1 MKDFLKMFLASIL
14 GFIVASV
21 ILTCITAFCMMG
33 FIAVVANQSH
43 KSVSIPKE
51 SLLVVDLS
59 SIKEIET
66 GSPFDNFLGSKR
78 EKSLTLTEAIRS
90 IRYAA
95 ENPRIEGIYLTS
107 AMPEAGLASIDELR
121 RALKDFKKSGKF
133 VISYADQYS
142 QKGYYLAS
150 VADEIYLNPQ
160 GAVELNG
167 MYVSNVFYKNALEK
181 FGVTMQVF
189 KVGTYKGA
197 VEPFLLDKLS
207 EPNRAQITSFTSE
220 LWNNMLQGISQE
232 RNIALDSLSRLVDRA
247 PMFLSQQELVASKLV
262 DKLCYEREVIKMF
275 EDEYGIKEDHFVTL
289 NRVYNSERRYD
300 NSGDGTV
307 QVLFAEG
314 EITSGVEFGTITEA
328 LVGRLLKA
336 ADDDDIDA
344 VVLRVNSPGGS
355 SYVSDQIW
363 DAVRYT
369 KSKKPIVVSMGD
381 YAASGG
387 YYISCA
393 SNYIFAE
400 PTTITGSIGIFGLFP
415 NFAGTA
421 QKFSVTEDG
430 VKTAKYADFG
440 NVFRPMTD
448 EERALMQA
456 YIERGY
462 DTFLSRVAE
471 GRKLEKSQVDLVA
484 QGRVWTGKQAL
495 ARHLVD
501 ELGGLDEAI
510 AKAAELANI
519 NTPSVWYE
527 SSRQD
532 KFSNLVDRY
541 LFEGSDKLVRNILT
555 EEEIEALKK
564 ARIMRSSTGVQ
575 ARLLYDI
582 QF

>member
-21 ILTCITAFCMMG
+21 ILSCIAAFCMMG
-33 FIAVVANQSH
+33 FIAVVANQTN
-43 KSVSIPKE
+43 KSTSIPKE

-66 GSPFDNFLGSKR
+66 DSPFDNFLGSNR
-78 EKSLTLTEAIRS
+78 ERSLTLTEAIRS

-121 RALKDFKKSGKF
+121 RALKEFKESGKF
-133 VISYADQYS
+133 IVSYADQYS

-150 VADEIYLNPQ
+150 VANEIYLNPQ
-160 GAVELNG
+160 GAVELDG

-207 EPNRAQITSFTSE
+207 EPNRAQ
-220 LWNNMLQGISQE
+220 
-232 RNIALDSLSRLVDRA
+232 
-247 PMFLSQQELVASKLV
+247 QELVDTKLV

-275 EDEYGIKEDHFVTL
+275 EDEYGIDEDHFVTL
-289 NRVYNSERRYD
+289 NQVYNSEHRYD

-307 QVLFAEG
+307 KVLYAEG

-328 LVGRLLKA
+328 LVDRLLDV

-400 PTTITGSIGIFGLFP
+400 PSTITGSIGIFGLFP

-440 NVFRPMTD
+440 NMFRPMTD

-456 YIERGY
+456 HIERGY

-519 NTPSVWYE
+519 ENPSVWYE

-532 KFSNLVDRY
+532 KFSNIMDSY
-541 LFEGSDKLVRNILT
+541 LSESSDKVVNNILT

-564 ARIMRSSTGVQ
+564 ARIMRSTTGVQ